1 MMASW
6 PLCTVATVFIK
17 RTCLTHG
24 YIVPKIRGL
33 WQQAIR
39 RPNRW
44 TSNPTGFGRSAD
56 VDGSHGLR
64 EFASVNGSDCSD
76 GGSQDARGFFIST
89 PIFYVNAEP
98 HIGHLYSVALAD
110 CLHRQHSLCGL
121 QGKLSTGTDEH
132 GIKIQRAAK
141 QMGRSPSDHCAAI
154 SAKFATLFQQANVAA
169 TDFVRTTEER
179 HIQAVQHFWQTLL
192 HRGHI
197 YRGRY
202 EGWYSS
208 ADEAFLTKD
217 QVKQS
222 GDHRNNIMVS
232 IESGQPVD
240 WIAEDNYM
248 FRSCSILLFLWYIWK
263 RFI

>member
-1 MMASW
+1 
-6 PLCTVATVFIK
+6 
-17 RTCLTHG
+17 
-24 YIVPKIRGL
+24 
-33 WQQAIR
+33 
-39 RPNRW
+39 
-44 TSNPTGFGRSAD
+44 
-56 VDGSHGLR
+56 
-64 EFASVNGSDCSD
+64 
-76 GGSQDARGFFIST
+76 
-89 PIFYVNAEP
+89 
-98 HIGHLYSVALAD
+98 
-110 CLHRQHSLCGL
+110 
-121 QGKLSTGTDEH
+121 
-132 GIKIQRAAK
+132 
-141 QMGRSPSDHCAAI
+141 MGRSPSDHCAAI
-154 SAKFATLFQQANVAA
+154 SAKFATLFQHANVAA

-192 HRGHI
+192 HGGHI